1 MNEVL
6 TQDEIDDLLNNMSS
20 DSPDGL
26 KDRTWRN
33 WYGKDSTL
41 AAILQAVEN
50 MTAVLGRI
58 ERLLKD
64 GQDDGK

>member
-6 TQDEIDDLLNNMSS
+6 TQDEIEALLANMSS

-33 WYGKDSTL
+33 GKDSTL
-41 AAILQAVEN
+41 AAILQAIEN
-50 MTAVLGRI
+50 MTRVLGRI